1 MKPCQLS
8 LWGLP
13 HPHFIPAQSSPREEK
28 EFGEFLFVLLLCVCV
43 CACVFGKGVCCAR
56 SIPYVYL
63 MYFSFCLLPTRPP
76 QERLL
81 WLIDLMEVPSFLP
94 SGAVGI
100 L

>member
-1 MKPCQLS
+1 
-8 LWGLP
+8 
-13 HPHFIPAQSSPREEK
+13 
-28 EFGEFLFVLLLCVCV
+28 
-43 CACVFGKGVCCAR
+43 
-56 SIPYVYL
+56 

-81 WLIDLMEVPSFLP
+81 WLIDLMEVPSFLL

>member
-1 MKPCQLS
+1 M
-8 LWGLP
+8 G
-13 HPHFIPAQSSPREEK
+13 FA
-28 EFGEFLFVLLLCVCV
+28 FVCV
-43 CACVFGKGVCCAR
+43 CVFGKGVCCAR